1 VSSALLGLR
10 ERAVAFVRE
19 RGEVSDDTL
28 LAHVYGGTRVPPA
41 VRDRLLQPLLDDPRL
56 RRSASGRWSCPLR
69 QRNPHSLDPF
79 VALALAATGPRPA
92 RHRLVALAALRV
104 RGGQPAEQFAVVVHP
119 EARIPKYVATRLR
132 LDLAEIDGCPAF
144 ASVADELVAFLGDSP
159 LCAMEV
165 GLAWSLL
172 DAELRRLGTALTPP
186 PLIDL
191 GTLAFANATQL
202 GKPTLATI
210 AERSGIASV
219 QLGRPT
225 DDVRVVAQV
234 AASLFDQ
241 VDDAALRGAVVEDI
255 GEAPLRQ
262 TLTAHAAPDLP
273 GVYTL
278 RDAEQRP
285 VYVGKARRLRQR
297 LTAYTSRPLAETR
310 RLEGLAE
317 TVHSVDTDVSE
328 SELEALILEQHEIER
343 LQPRFNLQRQLH
355 PWRTWIRLPRPIAEE
370 DVPRRRGRA
379 RVRLELCETNGP
391 ADDARYLGPFRTA
404 SSARQARD
412 LARAVFELDDVRRRA
427 SSDHYARA
435 LDDAWQFLN
444 GETDAGLET
453 VRRRLA
459 LAHGARDF
467 AAQRRWQRVLA
478 DARGYV
484 PTTLLLSAEP
494 RSARYVVARP
504 GPGGVEVYLLDRGIL
519 VGRRTF
525 VAGEPT
531 LFAAALVAETQP
543 LTAPASVDL
552 VVRWIVSQRP
562 TACVLLVP
570 DDETDA
576 ILAVHQALAMVLDA
590 SADGGDP
597 ASGRGEDL
605 V

>member
-1 VSSALLGLR
+1 VSTPLLGLR
-10 ERAVAFVRE
+10 ERAVAFVRQ
-19 RGEVSDDTL
+19 RGEVHDDDL
-28 LAHVYGGTRVPPA
+28 LAHVYGARVPPA
-41 VRDRLLQPLLDDPRL
+41 VLARLLQPLLEDPRL
-56 RRSASGRWSCPLR
+56 RRNASGRWSCVPR
-69 QRNPHSLDPF
+69 QRDPRIPDPF
-79 VALALAATGPRPA
+79 VALALAVTGPRPA
-92 RHRLVALAALRV
+92 RHRLVALAALQV
-104 RGGQPAEQFAVVVHP
+104 RGGQPAEQFAIVVHP
-119 EARIPKYVATRLR
+119 EARIPKYIAARLR

-159 LCAMEV
+159 ICAMEV
-165 GLAWSLL
+165 GLAWSFL
-172 DAELRRLGTALTPP
+172 DAELRRLGTTLTPP
-186 PLIDL
+186 LLIDL
-191 GTLAFANATQL
+191 GTLAFAKATQL
-202 GKPTLATI
+202 GKPTLARI

-234 AASLFDQ
+234 AAALFDQ
-241 VDDAALRGAVVEDI
+241 VDDTTLRGAVVEEI
-255 GEAPLRQ
+255 GQAPLHQR
-262 TLTAHAAPDLP
+262 LTAHTAPDAP

-278 RDAEQRP
+278 RDADQRP
-285 VYVGKARRLRQR
+285 VYIGKARRLQQR

-317 TVHSVDTDVSE
+317 AVHSVDTDVSE

-355 PWRTWIRLPRPIAEE
+355 SWRTWIQLPPPIAEVE
-370 DVPRRRGRA
+370 VPRRRQRA
-379 RVRLELCETNGP
+379 RVRLELCESRGTG
-391 ADDARYLGPFRTA
+391 DDARYLGPFRTA
-404 SSARQARD
+404 TGARQARD
-412 LARAVFELDDVRRRA
+412 LVRAIFQLDDARRHA
-427 SSDHYARA
+427 SSDDYARA

-444 GETDAGLET
+444 GDTEPGLET

-467 AAQRRWQRVLA
+467 TTQRRWQRVLA
-478 DARGYV
+478 DARDYT
-484 PTTLLLSAEP
+484 PTTLLLPAEP
-494 RSARYVVARP
+494 RGARYVVARP

-525 VAGEPT
+525 VAGEPA

-552 VVRWIVSQRP
+552 VVRWMVSQRP

-576 ILAVHQALAMVLDA
+576 VFIVHQALARVLDA

-597 ASGRGEDL
+597 APSGSEDL